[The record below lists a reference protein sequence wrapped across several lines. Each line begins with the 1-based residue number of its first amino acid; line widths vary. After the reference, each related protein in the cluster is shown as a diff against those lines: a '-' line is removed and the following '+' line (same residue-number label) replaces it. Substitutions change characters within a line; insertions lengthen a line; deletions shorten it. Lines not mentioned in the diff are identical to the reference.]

1 MPDDT
6 AFVPDPEGALRRALR
21 FSLFLQGFAALMM
34 GGAAVVRLLAFGWDA
49 LTLLL
54 ALGFALIVA
63 LGFFTWTKLQS
74 FATPS

>member
-1 MPDDT
+1 MSAVQPNPD
-6 AFVPDPEGALRRALR
+6 ASLRRLLR

-34 GGAAVVRLLAFGWDA
+34 GGAAVVRLVAFGWDA

-74 FATPS
+74 LATPS